1 MGAMFINRRSIV
13 LVLPLVALM
22 SCKKDAVTPGVQAE
36 CPEEDH
42 RVGYPDR
49 DGDGFGVAEGRIT
62 PCSVLPEGYTDN
74 SADCDDEDPDVHPD
88 AEEICDGIDN
98 DCDFET
104 DEDAIDQRTFYRDS
118 DADGHGDDDDSIE
131 ACDLPD
137 GYVIWGGD
145 CDESNPDVHSSAP
158 EVCDEID
165 NDCNGIVDDG
175 DEDVLFPWYPDE
187 DEDGHGDPENPVYAC
202 SPPEGTTGSSSDCDD
217 TDPATHLGAAEICD
231 GADNDCDG
239 LIDEDGCE

>member
-1 MGAMFINRRSIV
+1 MAEMYINLRPML

-22 SCKKDAVTPGVQAE
+22 SCKKDAVTPGVQAD

-42 RVGYPDR
+42 LVGYPDQ

-74 SADCDDEDPDVHPD
+74 SADCDDDDPDVHPD
-88 AEEICDGIDN
+88 AEEVCDGVDN

-118 DADGHGDDDDSIE
+118 DADGHGDDDDSIK

-175 DEDVLFPWYPDE
+175 DEDVLFPWYPDD
-187 DEDGHGDPENPVYAC
+187 DEDGHGDAENPVYAC
-202 SPPEGTTGSSSDCDD
+202 SPPEGTTGSPSDCDD
-217 TDPATHLGAAEICD
+217 TDPTTHLGAAEICD

-239 LIDEDGCE
+239 TIDEDDCE